1 MKRIL
6 YIAVMAILTVSCA
19 KASDGPVNSD
29 ESEFPEANLIIT
41 GVVCDHLST
50 AALPGISIT
59 LRSYQDAKS
68 ETPLSTELT
77 TSGENGLYLLRKRFN
92 APVSSMIY
100 TVEFTD
106 ESGQYLPLTKEI
118 TIANWSHLF
127 TPRGYEITR
136 FDAFL
141 DKAQ

>member
-1 MKRIL
+1 MKRFL

-29 ESEFPEANLIIT
+29 DSEFPEANLIIT
-41 GVVCDHLST
+41 GAVYDFLT
-50 AALPGISIT
+50 KDALPGIGIT
-59 LRSYQDAKS
+59 LKSYPDAQS
-68 ETPLSTELT
+68 ETPLSTEVT

-100 TVEFTD
+100 SVEFTD
-106 ESGQYLPLTKEI
+106 ESGQYLPLTKVI
-118 TIANWSHLF
+118 TIANWSLLL